1 MLNNHQQ
8 ILELIKKS
16 NNILITF
23 PGDKNGEATAAALAL
38 SLALSKINKN
48 SDILTKSDKNN
59 NHLQKSISVFSF
71 LPSFE
76 KIKTDPNSLQ
86 QFVISLD
93 TSQASVKHIKYKMG
107 NHSLKFL
114 ITPQTGSFTKEDVST
129 STNAANYDLIITLNT
144 QDLESLEEIYE
155 ANTEFFYNTPIIN
168 IDNHSGNEE
177 FGAINSVELTATSTT
192 EILYPLLKEGFGD
205 VIDEDIATCLL
216 AGIIY
221 KTKSFKT
228 LNITPQALQTT
239 SQLISLGARR
249 EEIIDDLYRSK
260 NLNTL
265 KLWGRIM
272 ARLSRTGDNKLV
284 WSTLFHNDFIRTD
297 SNKKELPDILDELK
311 LSIPHA
317 EILIIFYEDPED
329 EPIYQTPKNEE
340 EEQTSYHPTHV
351 LVHASKNMDL
361 LELLKEYEPQGHE
374 KLIEVTKNMPI
385 QETKKEIIN
394 HLQQKLQ
401 QLSL

>member
-16 NNILITF
+16 ENILITF
-23 PGDKNGEATAAALAL
+23 PGNNNGEAGAAALAL
-38 SLALSKINKN
+38 SLALSKVGKN
-48 SDILTKSDKNN
+48 NNILTKLDEDKDR
-59 NHLQKSISVFSF
+59 LQKSINVFSF

-76 KIKTDPNSLQ
+76 KIKTDPHALQ

-93 TSQASVKHIKYKMG
+93 TSQASVKHIKYKM
-107 NHSLKFL
+107 NNNSLKFF
-114 ITPQTGSFTKEDVST
+114 ITPKTGSFTGNNVTT
-129 STNAANYDLIITLNT
+129 SAEAVNYDLIITLNT

-192 EILYPLLKEGFGD
+192 EILYTVLKECFGD
-205 VIDEDIATCLL
+205 IITEDIATCLL
-216 AGIIY
+216 TGIIY

-239 SQLISLGARR
+239 SELISLGARR
-249 EEIIDDLYRSK
+249 EEIINNLYRSK

-272 ARLSRTGDNKLV
+272 ARLSGTEDSKLI
-284 WSTLFHNDFIRTD
+284 WSTLFHNDFAKTD
-297 SNKKELPDILDELK
+297 SSKQELPDILDELE
-311 LSIPHA
+311 LSIPDS
-317 EILIIFYEDPED
+317 EIMAIFYEDPRDKPVSKED
-329 EPIYQTPKNEE
+329 TKKEGQAPDHPVRVLIHSNKNI
-340 EEQTSYHPTHV
+340 
-351 LVHASKNMDL
+351 NL
-361 LELLKEYEPQGHE
+361 LDLLKEYKPQGYKKSVE
-374 KLIEVTKNMPI
+374 IKKNAQI
-385 QETKKEIIN
+385 QEAKKEIIS
-394 HLQQKLQ
+394 HLQQKIQ
-401 QLSL
+401 ELSL